1 VLNLSTF
8 IEQQNRTLSMFTQS
22 KGTPRTRFA
31 FGLLIS
37 VATIALLAACSTAPR
52 SSDDRSELLQDANSA
67 LSEARSGSSSFDSI
81 IRNAPAYAVFPSVG
95 KGGAGVG
102 GAYGRGIVYKNG
114 TAIGYADLSQA
125 TIGAQLGGQTYTQIL
140 VFETEHAL
148 DRFRQGN
155 YEFGAQATAVALQSG
170 RGTNAKFRDGIAVF
184 TMAERGMM
192 VEAAVGGQKFSYEA
206 FASR

>member
-1 VLNLSTF
+1 
-8 IEQQNRTLSMFTQS
+8 MFTPN
-22 KGTPRTRFA
+22 KGIPKTRFA

-52 SSDDRSELLQDANSA
+52 TAEDRSELLQEANSA
-67 LSEARSGSSSFDSI
+67 LSEARSGSATFDEI
-81 IRNAPAYAVFPSVG
+81 IRNAPGYAVFPTVG

-102 GAYGRGIVYKNG
+102 GAYGRGIVYKND
-114 TAIGYADLSQA
+114 APIGYTDLSQA
-125 TIGAQLGGQTYTQIL
+125 TIGAQIGGQTYTQIL
-140 VFETEHAL
+140 VFETEQAL
-148 DRFRQGN
+148 ERFRQGN

-192 VEAAVGGQKFSYEA
+192 VEAAVGGQKFSYEE

>member
-1 VLNLSTF
+1 
-8 IEQQNRTLSMFTQS
+8 MFNQS
-22 KGTPRTRFA
+22 KGTPKTGFA

-37 VATIALLAACSTAPR
+37 VATIALLAACTTAPK
-52 SSDDRSELLQDANSA
+52 SSEDRSELLQDANAA

-81 IRNAPAYAVFPSVG
+81 IRNAPGYAVFPSVG

-102 GAYGRGIVYKNG
+102 GAYGRGIVYKND
-114 TAIGYADLSQA
+114 TPIGYADLSQA
-125 TIGAQLGGQTYTQIL
+125 TVGAQLGAQTYTQIL
-140 VFETEHAL
+140 VFETENAL

-170 RGTNAKFRDGIAVF
+170 KGANAKFRDGIAVF

-192 VEAAVGGQKFSYEA
+192 VEAAVGGQKFSYKE